1 MISVNMS
8 EVIAMAKYKISTDQK
23 KLPKFRFM
31 AMSKLI
37 GLVAFGFVFMITIY
51 AMHEMH
57 ITGNYDALPQLII
70 SAFSFAS
77 VYAGFYLL
85 MAKVEHVEEERTKRE
100 KELALLKKKD
110 APEEDIQSKKD
121 EIEALRQKMND
132 LLSETT
138 QSLF

>member
-1 MISVNMS
+1 
-8 EVIAMAKYKISTDQK
+8 MAKYRVTKDTK

-51 AMHEMH
+51 AMNEMH
-57 ITGNYDALPQLII
+57 ATGNYDALPQLII

-100 KELALLKKKD
+100 KELALLQRKD
-110 APEEDIQSKKD
+110 GISEEDIQDKKD

>member
-1 MISVNMS
+1 MMNKS
-8 EVIAMAKYKISTDQK
+8 KIPVTQK

-37 GLVAFGFVFMITIY
+37 GLVAFGFAFMITIY
-51 AMHEMH
+51 AMYEMH
-57 ITGNYDALPQLII
+57 ITNNYDALPQLII

-100 KELALLKKKD
+100 KELAILKEKD
-110 APEEDIQSKKD
+110 VLEEDIQSKKD

-132 LLSETT
+132 LLNETT
-138 QSLF
+138 QSLL